1 MLTSERKDQR
11 FPNKGMVVDESVQR
25 WLTKISKKSGSIN
38 TRRAYLH
45 YLTRFSS
52 FARLKPDEL
61 IAERVEDLKSNDR
74 FRRRRAEE
82 RLDGW
87 FSDLEKQGLS
97 RNTCLL
103 AYTAVRSFYKSSYVA
118 LEIDEAPSAW
128 PSKLKPGLTREE
140 LGTLIEHSSK
150 QVCRAYILC
159 QVQSGLSVSDLLRLV
174 SGDAESQ
181 LEKNYVH
188 LRLLR
193 GKEKHLGFFDTFFGR
208 MSTEAL
214 KEYLSTRKGLEGS
227 SRLFPYTARGVNMFL
242 ERLSRKAGIS
252 FKVSSHDLR
261 KYFATNLKI
270 ARVNDPAF
278 NETLIEYWQGH
289 SLGKVKGAYFIP
301 PVEEQL
307 RLYKLAEPR
316 LEPIY

>member
-1 MLTSERKDQR
+1 
-11 FPNKGMVVDESVQR
+11 MVVDESVQR